1 MSDIISI
8 TDSTPTEYLKYI
20 LADVNDSDR
29 LAVQHGCFKP
39 SFMQTLQH
47 LLTHYGL
54 GGRLQAGL
62 AQAQKIS
69 ILDVGCGE
77 GLQLHD
83 VAALLETR
91 GELGAATLYGID
103 NNVQAIATAEGFSKV
118 SQPPRP
124 YLNFYVHDVMQPLED
139 CLGLRMD
146 MDGTPTFDLIYVSL
160 LLEHLPGA
168 SQLIAKFYSYL
179 KPGGLLY
186 IRDTVIL
193 GGAEFNEVVHPALIP
208 FNQAIKDHAAR
219 LNNGQDVALGTANW
233 LHSLGPQQ
241 IEALPIKI
249 PIGGTSEVGK
259 MMLRNTIL
267 ALRVGLPLFVKFGL
281 MSTEQGEQM
290 MATMFRELGPHLEGY
305 LTLIDTIAQKP
316 L

>member
-1 MSDIISI
+1 MSDISI
-8 TDSTPTEYLKYI
+8 TDSTQTEYLTYI

-29 LAVQHGCFKP
+29 LAVQHSCFKP

-47 LLTHYGL
+47 ILTHYGL
-54 GGRLQAGL
+54 GDRLQAGL
-62 AQAQKIS
+62 TQAAKIS

-83 VAALLETR
+83 VAALLDSR
-91 GELGAATLYGID
+91 GELAAATFYGID

-118 SQPPRP
+118 SKPPRP
-124 YLNFYVHDVMQPLED
+124 YLNFYVHDVMQPLVD

-146 MDGTPTFDLIYVSL
+146 MDGTPTFDLIYVSM
-160 LLEHLPGA
+160 LLEHLPGV
-168 SQLIAKFYSYL
+168 SQLLTKFYSYL

-186 IRDTVIL
+186 IRDTVLL
-193 GGAEFNEVVHPALIP
+193 GAAEFNQMVHPALIP
-208 FNQAIKDHAAR
+208 FHQAIKDHAAR
-219 LNNGQDVALGTANW
+219 LNKGQDVALETANW
-233 LHSLGPQQ
+233 LRLLEPQQ
-241 IEALPIKI
+241 VEALPIRI
-249 PIGGTSEVGK
+249 PIGGTSEIGK

-267 ALRVGLPLFVKFGL
+267 ALRVGLPLFVKFGVIGA
-281 MSTEQGEQM
+281 EQGEQM